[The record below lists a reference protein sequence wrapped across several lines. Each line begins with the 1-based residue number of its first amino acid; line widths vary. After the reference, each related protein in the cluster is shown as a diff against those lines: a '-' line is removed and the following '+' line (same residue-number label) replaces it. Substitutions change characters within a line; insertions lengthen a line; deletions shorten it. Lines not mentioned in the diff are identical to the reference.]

1 MQKSKE
7 PKQTAEIPDVDELI
21 FEEDPGCS
29 ER

>member
-1 MQKSKE
+1 MQTKKE
-7 PKQTAEIPDVDELI
+7 PKRTVEIPDVDELI

>member
-1 MQKSKE
+1 MQK
-7 PKQTAEIPDVDELI
+7 KQETKQPTEIPDVDELI

>member
-1 MQKSKE
+1 MQNSKQ
-7 PKQTAEIPDVDELI
+7 PRKAAEIPDVDELI